1 MGEDVLIGIDI
12 GTTVLKAAAFDARA
26 GVALASAARRLFVR
40 AAPGGV
46 REQSV
51 VSLDRALLAVLK
63 DLRGDLGSAWRT
75 VSGIGLAAQGGS
87 TIIADRRTG
96 KAHTPM
102 MLWNDRRATGLSAT
116 VRKKKASSFWS
127 RKTMRDE
134 PGAGPGRILWFRKK
148 HPKLLSTSNILVGA
162 GEYCYFRLTGEW
174 RQDAGNALQTGCY
187 NAGKQCM
194 DQDLFDLVDTPVSF
208 VAPMRPG
215 HETHGLIRAAAQRL
229 DLREG
234 IPVAGPYMDHE
245 AGYMS
250 VIGVSKRPLQI
261 SLGTAWVGNFIL
273 SCRNRWTSPVQL
285 VLPAPVGRGSLVVQP
300 LLTGNV
306 AWDWALERYLDRD
319 HAKALRRA
327 GMVFSSRL
335 LPTEELT
342 SIPWLHVPNAIEPRG
357 VRVDSCRTDP
367 AESVRQMAVS
377 LVCELTRVLGEVIE
391 KRKVDGIVLGG
402 GASKGEFFRTLVA
415 ALAHPLPVLHQ
426 CEDDIAGPRG
436 TLYAFGEKCAR
447 ARTQRVRTPR
457 AAVRRAV
464 AQVYEQYVDLFNR
477 LYGKVPIAGKL
488 RFSG

>member
-1 MGEDVLIGIDI
+1 
-12 GTTVLKAAAFDARA
+12 
-26 GVALASAARRLFVR
+26 
-40 AAPGGV
+40 
-46 REQSV
+46 
-51 VSLDRALLAVLK
+51 
-63 DLRGDLGSAWRT
+63 
-75 VSGIGLAAQGGS
+75 
-87 TIIADRRTG
+87 
-96 KAHTPM
+96 
-102 MLWNDRRATGLSAT
+102 
-116 VRKKKASSFWS
+116 
-127 RKTMRDE
+127 
-134 PGAGPGRILWFRKK
+134 
-148 HPKLLSTSNILVGA
+148 
-162 GEYCYFRLTGEW
+162 
-174 RQDAGNALQTGCY
+174 
-187 NAGKQCM
+187 
-194 DQDLFDLVDTPVSF
+194 
-208 VAPMRPG
+208 
-215 HETHGLIRAAAQRL
+215 
-229 DLREG
+229 
-234 IPVAGPYMDHE
+234 
-245 AGYMS
+245 MS

-335 LPTEELT
+335 LPTEELR